1 MSNKI
6 LSEIKLNNVINLKNR
21 VVMSA
26 MTRGFADKDHCCTE
40 EISKYYERRARNGIG
55 LIITEGII
63 VHPSGDGYNNVT
75 HMHSKE
81 QMLSWKKVVQKVHN
95 YETKI
100 YAQLWHCGR
109 ISHKDYTSGYD
120 VVSSTNSQASGMN
133 RQNQKPFGIPRA
145 LRLEEMQSIYKMFVH
160 STELAM
166 EAGFD
171 GVEIHMGHGYLI
183 DQFLDGNVNDRNDA
197 YGGLIENRIRFAS
210 ELLKSVIKKIGNDRL
225 MVRISPSRMMGG
237 LYEWPD
243 KFEILKELI
252 KDFDLSGLRQL
263 DISCANSNYFE
274 TSGKIINKI
283 RSLWPHTMVGG
294 ASLKVEEAEKE
305 IESGN
310 LDLVTWGRLILANP
324 DFVRLIEKK
333 LPIKPFE
340 KIMIKKL
347 Y

>member
-1 MSNKI
+1 
-6 LSEIKLNNVINLKNR
+6 
-21 VVMSA
+21 
-26 MTRGFADKDHCCTE
+26 
-40 EISKYYERRARNGIG
+40 
-55 LIITEGII
+55 
-63 VHPSGDGYNNVT
+63 
-75 HMHSKE
+75 
-81 QMLSWKKVVQKVHN
+81 
-95 YETKI
+95 
-100 YAQLWHCGR
+100 
-109 ISHKDYTSGYD
+109 
-120 VVSSTNSQASGMN
+120 
-133 RQNQKPFGIPRA
+133 
-145 LRLEEMQSIYKMFVH
+145 
-160 STELAM
+160 
-166 EAGFD
+166 
-171 GVEIHMGHGYLI
+171 
-183 DQFLDGNVNDRNDA
+183 
-197 YGGLIENRIRFAS
+197 
-210 ELLKSVIKKIGNDRL
+210 

-274 TSGKIINKI
+274 TSGKTIKKI

-340 KIMIKKL
+340 EIMRKKL